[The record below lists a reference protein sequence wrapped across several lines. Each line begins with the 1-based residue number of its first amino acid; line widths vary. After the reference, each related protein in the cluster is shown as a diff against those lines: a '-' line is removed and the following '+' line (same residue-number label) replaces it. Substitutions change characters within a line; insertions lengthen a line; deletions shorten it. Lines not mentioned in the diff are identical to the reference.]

1 MTEFTTPMMKQYMEL
16 KKQYADC
23 LLFFRLGDFYELFL
37 EDAHIGSRVLGI
49 TLTGRP
55 KGRDGRIPMAGVPY
69 HAVDGYLAKLV
80 KAGYKVAICEQVT
93 EPSKKGIIEREV
105 VRVVTPGTLID
116 ERAIEGKNHNYVTA
130 ITVTENEVAVAT
142 CDVSTGEF
150 SVAQKYF
157 EDLNQ
162 SLADIFIKINPAECI
177 LPAKLYNNPEFLG
190 FIKRTAKSSIF
201 CFHSWE
207 SYTNESEEYLKKHFK
222 VASLSIFG
230 LPNTSTV
237 TEVSAAL
244 LGYLQETQKNPLSHI
259 RKITMHE
266 TSHFVRLD
274 RATIINLEL
283 FSSIRERET
292 DGTLLNSIDYT
303 KTAMGGRLLKE
314 WITMPLMDKAAIE
327 NRLDAVEDLMKKPND
342 ELLSLLN
349 DITDLSRVLSKVTIG
364 IGNARDLLGIKQNLM
379 AVMQVK
385 AHTRQFK
392 ALLIKNATKQISNEL
407 VDLINYLEKSIEID
421 CPINVKEGGIIKQGV
436 NKRLDEL
443 RDIIKG
449 GKVWITK
456 MEADERKRTGIN
468 SLKLR
473 FNKVFGYYIEIS
485 KSNLKYIP
493 ENYLRKQT
501 LVNGE
506 RFITPELKEKED
518 LILTSEAQ
526 VNQIEYDIYKE
537 VVVHTLQYIEQI
549 QKAADA
555 VAQLDCLLSFSLCAK
570 MWKYSRPTILYSN
583 EIRIKG
589 GRHPVVEQLV
599 GKNDF
604 VPNDLTLSPTHGQI
618 ALMTGPNMAG
628 KSVYLR
634 QAALIT
640 LLSHIGSF
648 VPANRAHIGIVD
660 AIFVRSGASD
670 VIAAGLSTF
679 MVEMVETAF
688 ILNNA
693 TSKSLI
699 VMDEI
704 GRGTSTYDGVSIA
717 TAIIEYLVNNYKVP
731 PKTLFATHYHE
742 LTKLADV
749 YPDTI
754 NNFHMQ
760 INDADGKLV
769 FLHTISK
776 GAASKSFGVAVAA
789 LAGVPFEVVER
800 ANEILVTMQN
810 NTLINKIDSKYLRS
824 LNIDKTT
831 PMEALTILKQLKEN
845 ATHND
850 KN

>member
-55 KGRDGRIPMAGVPY
+55 KGKDGRIPMAGVPY

-116 ERAIEGKNHNYVTA
+116 ERAVERKDHNYVTA
-130 ITVTENEVAVAT
+130 VAVLDNEVALAT

-150 SVAQKYF
+150 SVVHKYF
-157 EDLNQ
+157 EDLQ
-162 SLADIFIKINPAECI
+162 QTLADVFIKINPAECI
-177 LPAKLYNNPEFLG
+177 LPSELYNDPDFLG

-207 SYTNESEEYLKKHFK
+207 SYTKISDEYLKKHFK

-230 LPNTSTV
+230 LPDRVVV
-237 TEVSAAL
+237 TEVCSAL
-244 LGYLQETQKNPLSHI
+244 LGYLKETQKNPLTHI

-283 FSSIRERET
+283 FSSIRERDTE
-292 DGTLLNSIDYT
+292 GTLLNSIDFT

-314 WITMPLMDKAAIE
+314 WMTMPLMDKDTIE
-327 NRLDAVEDLMKKPND
+327 HRLDAVNELIKKPTD
-342 ELLSLLN
+342 EISALLN

-364 IGNARDLLGIKQNLM
+364 IGNARDLLGIKQNLK
-379 AVMQVK
+379 AIIQVK
-385 AHTRQFK
+385 EHIRQYK
-392 ALLIKNATKQISNEL
+392 SHLIKDATKQISTNLNEL
-407 VDLINYLEKSIEID
+407 IEYLEKSIEVD
-421 CPINVKEGGIIKQGV
+421 CPINVKEGGIIKEGV
-436 NKRLDEL
+436 NAHLDEL
-443 RDIIKG
+443 RDVIKG
-449 GKVWITK
+449 GKTWIAK
-456 MEADERKRTGIN
+456 METEERQRTGIN

-493 ENYLRKQT
+493 DNYMRKQT

-526 VNQIEYDIYKE
+526 VNQIEYEIYKE
-537 VVVHTLQYIEQI
+537 VVAHTLTYIEQI
-549 QKAADA
+549 QKASDA
-555 VAQLDCLLSFSLCAK
+555 IAQLDCLLSFALCAK
-570 MWKYSRPTILYSN
+570 SWNYTRPTILFSN
-583 EIRIKG
+583 EIRITQ

-640 LLSHIGSF
+640 LLAHIGSF
-648 VPANRAHIGIVD
+648 VPASKAHIGIVD

-693 TSKSLI
+693 TDKSLI

-717 TAIIEYLVNNYKVP
+717 SAIVEYLVTNFKVS

-742 LTKLADV
+742 LTKLAEV
-749 YPDTI
+749 FPEKI
-754 NNFHMQ
+754 HNFHMQ
-760 INDADGKLV
+760 IEEIDGKLT
-769 FLHTISK
+769 FLHTIAK
-776 GAASKSFGVAVAA
+776 GAADKSFGVAVAA
-789 LAGVPFEVVER
+789 LAGVPFEVVAR
-800 ANEILVTMQN
+800 ANEILSSLQSK
-810 NTLINKIDSKYLRS
+810 TLINKSSTKGFLKEVDI
-824 LNIDKTT
+824 NKTT
-831 PMEALTILKQLKEN
+831 PIEALTILKQLKEN
-845 ATHND
+845 EI
-850 KN
+850 KS